1 MEAVTFPVSL
11 FFYLF
16 ECLHRQKGNVIMLK
30 TTKGNSKKSLYG
42 LIDNLSEA
50 ETYTVK
56 KFVEFLT
63 MGKRKRDNKIIDVL
77 LNVPEEDEEIS
88 KDELKGIKEALGDVR
103 CGNIKSLKSYKKE
116 HSL

>member
-11 FFYLF
+11 FVYLF

-77 LNVPEEDEEIS
+77 LNLPEEDEEIS

-103 CGNIKSLKSYKKE
+103 RGNTKSLKAYMKE
-116 HSL
+116 RCL

>member
-1 MEAVTFPVSL
+1 
-11 FFYLF
+11 
-16 ECLHRQKGNVIMLK
+16 MLK

-103 CGNIKSLKSYKKE
+103 CGNTKSLKAYMKE
-116 HSL
+116 RCL